1 MKVKQINYHF
11 KKIKIMQD
19 REDIRNYYRNRL
31 GCENQ
36 KSHTC
41 ECDVCKTIDE
51 IIDDVIYLISKQVQR
66 F

>member
-1 MKVKQINYHF
+1 
-11 KKIKIMQD
+11 MQD